1 MPLISV
7 DNLTEEAGREPPHS
21 LGIVYCASGRLAH
34 CGDDRP
40 RLVPKR
46 FRTHI
51 PFAIASVIFYV
62 MCAFALRSR
71 TIAGTL
77 WGLSIWP
84 FNHACRWTRRMENST
99 LGVWNPWLGLGDRL
113 GSHSFLQA
121 AKVGFAKYL
130 IPK

>member
-1 MPLISV
+1 VSRRI
-7 DNLTEEAGREPPHS
+7 R
-21 LGIVYCASGRLAH
+21 SGLFTVL
-34 CGDDRP
+34 
-40 RLVPKR
+40 LVVWPIAVTIGQDW
-46 FRTHI
+46 FPSDSGLNI